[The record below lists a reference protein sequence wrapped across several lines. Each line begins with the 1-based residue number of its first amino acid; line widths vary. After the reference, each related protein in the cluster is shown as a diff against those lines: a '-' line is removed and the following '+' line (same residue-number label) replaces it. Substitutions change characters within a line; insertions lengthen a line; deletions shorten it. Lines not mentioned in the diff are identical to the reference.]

1 LTSPGSTACLGM
13 TALPRSSGSRAFT
26 VHDFIPGSRRRHP
39 DLDRRVTPRAE
50 YRRTAPALLE
60 FEGYRCAVRDLGDG
74 GLRIEPAP
82 AGRVWTVGQPIRGQL
97 HLRSAGQMT
106 IAGTIAR
113 IDRAGLAVIPAPGE
127 PWPDPAV
134 IDAERAALATTKRER
149 RAAPR
154 LPLSARLGDT
164 TTPLRDVSA
173 TGLRYLLAPSDPAPP
188 TGSMVEGGLRLDADT
203 VIEVRGTVVR
213 QVGREVALALD
224 PPGLAPE
231 VIDLVRRRFF
241 PEGAAG

>member
-1 LTSPGSTACLGM
+1 MS
-13 TALPRSSGSRAFT
+13 
-26 VHDFIPGSRRRHP
+26 HDSIPGSRRRLP
-39 DLDRRVTPRAE
+39 DLDRRATPRAE

-60 FEGYRCAVRDLGDG
+60 FDEYRCAVRDLGEG

-82 AGRVWTVGQPIRGQL
+82 AGRVWTVGQPIRGEL
-97 HLRSAGQMT
+97 HLRSAGR
-106 IAGTIAR
+106 IVVAGFIAR
-113 IDRAGLAVIPAPGE
+113 IDRAGMAVVPAPND
-127 PWPDPAV
+127 PWPEPLV
-134 IDAERAALATTKRER
+134 VETERHALASTKRER

-188 TGSMVEGGLRLDADT
+188 RGSMVEGGLRLDAQT
-203 VIEVRGTVVR
+203 VIEVRGMVVR
-213 QVGREVALALD
+213 QVGREVALALE

-231 VIDLVRRRFF
+231 IIELVRRRFF